1 MIQFCNNNKEF
12 LEKEVLNKDDLL
24 FNFRVLRF
32 SELASTKDELHYEE
46 VSKALSVELDDV
58 EYWVIQAISKN
69 IVSCNLDQLEN
80 KIHIRKAL
88 PRIYGEKNWIDLNNK
103 IESWKNNLTNLKQHI
118 ISKTKEEIS

>member
-12 LEKEVLNKDDLL
+12 LDKDGLNKDDLL

-32 SELASTKDELHYEE
+32 SELATTKDVLHYEE
-46 VSKALSVELDDV
+46 VSKILSVELDDV

-69 IVSCNLDQLEN
+69 IVSCNLDQLES

-88 PRIYGEKNWIDLNNK
+88 PRTYTEKDWISLNNK
-103 IESWKNNLTNLKQHI
+103 IEAWKNNLNNIKQYI